1 MKHQGEKT
9 LIRSDNRRRRF
20 LSSTSS
26 YAFLASLRGAIPTGA
41 VLLEMSAA
49 FAATEAEK
57 KAKAEHVMLLGT
69 TESPNRWPNGK
80 LAREQSNMTGIAEL
94 KKFIEEESKGKIYV
108 DLQYGGTLGNQIEM
122 PRKLQQGVLA
132 ACHASTQNVAA
143 VAPVWN
149 VIDFPYHVGPVENFW
164 RLLFSKR
171 FNDTVRKKSEEQGMI
186 PLCVFPQV
194 RWIQLRKGLG
204 FSVRTPDQ
212 LKGLK
217 VRVTGSRLE
226 QEAFKIL
233 PSNPTPVVWGEVYNA
248 MKDGTVDGI
257 HIGPGPVADYNIT
270 DVVGTQTDVEF
281 MYNSD
286 AVYVSTGWYRKL
298 PPALQGTVMEGAFR
312 AQSLQHDVYEP
323 FLRDQWGIRADS
335 PADSVYK
342 KLNIDTVYLTDK
354 ERGVWREFLSYE
366 RNKAVFDPLIQR
378 FGKSEYEAVGQIAKE
393 TGSVEKR
400 RWWQGQA

>member
-1 MKHQGEKT
+1 VKHQDEIKAVPM
-9 LIRSDNRRRRF
+9 DARRRKF

-26 YAFLASLRGAIPTGA
+26 YAFLASLRGAIPVGA
-41 VLLEMSAA
+41 VFFEMAEA

-57 KAKAEHVMLLGT
+57 KAQAEHVMLLGT

-80 LAREQSNMTGIAEL
+80 LSREQSNITGIAQL
-94 KKFIEEESKGKIYV
+94 KEFIQEESKGKVYV

-149 VIDFPYHVGPVENFW
+149 VIDFPYHVGPVDNFW
-164 RLLFSKR
+164 KLMFSKEI
-171 FNDTVRKKSEEQGMI
+171 NDTLRKKSEEQGMI
-186 PLCVFPQV
+186 ALCVFPQV

-204 FSVRTPDQ
+204 LSVRTPEQ

-217 VRVTGSRLE
+217 IRVTGSRLE

-233 PSNPTPVVWGEVYNA
+233 PTNPTPVVWGEVYNA

-257 HIGPGPVADYNIT
+257 HIGPAPVADYNIT
-270 DVVGTQTDVEF
+270 EVVGTQTDVEF

-298 PPALQGTVMEGAFR
+298 PPALQGAVMEGAFR
-312 AQSLQHDVYEP
+312 AQSMQYDVYEP
-323 FLRDQWGIRADS
+323 YLRDQWGIRQNS

-342 KLNIDTVYLTDK
+342 KLNIDTVYLTPK
-354 ERGVWREFLSYE
+354 EREVWREYLSYE
-366 RNKAVFDPLIQR
+366 RNKKIFDPLIER
-378 FGKSEYEAVGQIAKE
+378 FGKAEYDMVKKVANSSGAA
-393 TGSVEKR
+393 EKR
-400 RWWQGQA
+400 RWWKA

>member
-1 MKHQGEKT
+1 MKQQFDPRAVPT
-9 LIRSDNRRRRF
+9 DARRREF
-20 LSSTSS
+20 LSSSTS
-26 YAFLASLRGAIPTGA
+26 YAFLASLRGAFPVGA
-41 VLLEMSAA
+41 VFYEMADA

-57 KAKAEHVMLLGT
+57 KSKAEHVMLLGC

-80 LAREQSNMTGIAEL
+80 LSKQQSNITGIVEL
-94 KKFIEEESKGKIYV
+94 KEFIQEESNGKIYV

-132 ACHASTQNVAA
+132 ACHASTQNAAA

-149 VIDFPYHVGPVENFW
+149 VLDFPYHIGPADSFW
-164 RLLFSKR
+164 KLMYSKDI
-171 FNDTVRKKSEEQGMI
+171 NETLRKKSEQQGMI
-186 PLCVFPQV
+186 ALCVFPQI

-204 FSVRTPDQ
+204 FNVRTPDQ

-233 PSNPTPVVWGEVYNA
+233 PTNPTPVVWGEVYNA

-270 DVVGTQTDVEF
+270 EVVGTQTDVEF

-286 AVYVSTGWYRKL
+286 AVYVSTSWYRKL
-298 PPALQGTVMEGAFR
+298 PPALQEAVLEGAFR
-312 AQSLQHDVYEP
+312 AQSMQHDVYEP
-323 FLRDQWGIRADS
+323 YLRDQWGIRQDS

-342 KLNIDTVYLTDK
+342 KLTIDTVYLTPK
-354 ERGVWREFLSYE
+354 ERDVWRDYLSYE
-366 RNKAVFDPLIQR
+366 RNKNIFDPLIER
-378 FGKSEYEAVGQIAKE
+378 FGKTEYDMVKKVASASGP
-393 TGSVEKR
+393 VEKR
-400 RWWQGQA
+400 RWWKA